1 MDTEIVQQLLES
13 LADFSEAVSEIHFC
27 NVCGVETYKLMIH
40 PNAPL
45 AVCELCFDEAYQ
57 ATPAIEESS
66 VGETELPD
74 EDDDMKDVEVAKAT
88 MFASDKPKQIVYG
101 VVYPVFPEGEFDLED
116 DMIKAEEIEKMAHAY
131 MINSQGYDIQH
142 QIFNIPREHAT
153 VVESYIAPVD
163 ISVPSTDGVKSITK
177 GSWVMATK
185 LSDELWKL
193 SEEGKLNAYSIYG
206 KGLRKKVV

>member
-1 MDTEIVQQLLES
+1 
-13 LADFSEAVSEIHFC
+13 
-27 NVCGVETYKLMIH
+27 
-40 PNAPL
+40 
-45 AVCELCFDEAYQ
+45 
-57 ATPAIEESS
+57 
-66 VGETELPD
+66 
-74 EDDDMKDVEVAKAT
+74 
-88 MFASDKPKQIVYG
+88 
-101 VVYPVFPEGEFDLED
+101 
-116 DMIKAEEIEKMAHAY
+116 MAHAY